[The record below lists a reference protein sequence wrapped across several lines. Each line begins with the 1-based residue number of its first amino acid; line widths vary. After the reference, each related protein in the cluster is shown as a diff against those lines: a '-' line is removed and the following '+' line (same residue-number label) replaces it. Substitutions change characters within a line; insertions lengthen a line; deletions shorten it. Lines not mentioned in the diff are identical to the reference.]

1 MPHNLSSCNAP
12 SARPLHSGSATTLP
26 SPSGYPLTQWQTSTR
41 LWARTPTAR
50 IIRWSWWTRMGG
62 RYQTTLTS
70 MVISLPIMRMGTI
83 VCICIK
89 MELQNLILMHR
100 DHHKIIWE
108 DMEQNWRIGR
118 QYQCFGGD
126 EKQIRA
132 KCKGGQY
139 NKTTFFIPNSTKE
152 LE

>member
-1 MPHNLSSCNAP
+1 
-12 SARPLHSGSATTLP
+12 
-26 SPSGYPLTQWQTSTR
+26 
-41 LWARTPTAR
+41 
-50 IIRWSWWTRMGG
+50 MGG

-108 DMEQNWRIGR
+108 DMELKLANWA
-118 QYQCFGGD
+118 
-126 EKQIRA
+126 A
-132 KCKGGQY
+132 KSM
-139 NKTTFFIPNSTKE
+139 FRR
-152 LE
+152 